1 MSTSSI
7 TSAVKKLSAL
17 LTRGEKKQC
26 IGLVLFALCTSI
38 LEVITALCIV
48 VFAQVLTQPQANQRY
63 LMHLH
68 KYGLLLNT
76 SPSRFVFYVALSIG
90 AIYLIK
96 NSLMAFETF
105 HQNFTIQE
113 MGYHFNMGKKKVFF
127 MDLAFG
133 LKWCQWLTS
142 DPNGG
147 STQFFYLTGPGSVID
162 ANFHLGFQLGH

>member
-1 MSTSSI
+1 MPCC
-7 TSAVKKLSAL
+7 AL
-17 LTRGEKKQC
+17 WRG
-26 IGLVLFALCTSI
+26 IGGFALACRVMQNIATTI
-38 LEVITALCIV
+38 LCPGIPKCFTTVIGGGTGDEHGLDAGDTGPFTYAL
-48 VFAQVLTQPQANQRY
+48 T
-63 LMHLH
+63 
-68 KYGLLLNT
+68 G
-76 SPSRFVFYVALSIG
+76 G
-90 AIYLIK
+90 
-96 NSLMAFETF
+96 
-105 HQNFTIQE
+105 E

>member
-1 MSTSSI
+1 M
-7 TSAVKKLSAL
+7 KLEYRLDNRNAMLLSMAGYWGLCPGVQGYAEYRNYHFVSRNTEMFYYGKIGGGTGDEHGLDAGDTGPFTYAL
-17 LTRGEKKQC
+17 TG
-26 IGLVLFALCTSI
+26 G
-38 LEVITALCIV
+38 
-48 VFAQVLTQPQANQRY
+48 
-63 LMHLH
+63 
-68 KYGLLLNT
+68 G
-76 SPSRFVFYVALSIG
+76 
-90 AIYLIK
+90 
-96 NSLMAFETF
+96 
-105 HQNFTIQE
+105 